1 MFGLDRSQLP
11 KTLPLLVA
19 KLRTI
24 PAWPRSRGW
33 GISEVVY
40 SLDCSFSNFRHC
52 LGILKYRFLVGF
64 IEDAELHL
72 GNSQRFFFY

>member
-1 MFGLDRSQLP
+1 M
-11 KTLPLLVA
+11 A
-19 KLRTI
+19 
-24 PAWPRSRGW
+24 RSRGW

-52 LGILKYRFLVGF
+52 LGILKDRFLVGF
-64 IEDAELHL
+64 IENAELHL